1 MAERLCLIGLDGVPL
16 GLLERLAAVGVMP
29 RMAERIGAGHLRAMR
44 ASLPEISSVSWS
56 SFMTG
61 TQPGE
66 HGIFGFTDIDPQTY
80 ALTFPSFAQ
89 VTVPTIWDRLGKK
102 GLVSVVLNQP
112 ATYPARRIPG
122 ALVSGFVAVDLS
134 RSIQPLH
141 HLGPLRRLDYR
152 IDIDTLR
159 SRGDHDW
166 LFRDLHRTLESRR
179 AALAH
184 FWDFVVWDLMQ
195 VVVTGT
201 DRLYHFLW
209 DAVQDPKHPR
219 HEQAIDYHRA
229 VDRFVGEIF
238 ERFDREEN
246 GRGAERFWML
256 SDHGFCGIKQEV
268 QINAWLRQQGY
279 LVLPDDHAGGHEAID
294 SRTVAFALDPGRIYL
309 HRADRFARG
318 PVPDEKVPAL
328 KRELTNRL
336 RELRYDGELIIRDVF
351 DAAEIYQGDEASRGP
366 DLVVLSHRGYDL
378 KGSVATTTT
387 FGRTDL
393 VGMHTYDDAFLLAPR
408 PLGGDLWIG
417 DLAAHLI
424 QEFDS

>member
-1 MAERLCLIGLDGVPL
+1 MAERLCLIGLDGVPR
-16 GLLERLAAVGVMP
+16 GLLERLAAIGVMP
-29 RMAERIGAGHLRAMR
+29 RLAERIGAGHLRAMR

-122 ALVSGFVAVDLS
+122 ALVSGFVAIDLS

-166 LFRDLHRTLESRR
+166 LFRDLHQTLDSRR
-179 AALAH
+179 RALAH

-209 DAVQDPKHPR
+209 DAVEDAKHPR

-229 VDRFVGEIF
+229 VDAFVGEIF
-238 ERFDREEN
+238 ERFDREEH

-268 QINAWLRQQGY
+268 QLNAWLRQQGY

-294 SRTVAFALDPGRIYL
+294 SDTVAFALDPGRIYL

-318 PVPDEKVPAL
+318 SVTDEKVPAL
-328 KRELTNRL
+328 KRELTDRL
-336 RELRYDGELIIRDVF
+336 RELRYDGEPIIRDVF

-366 DLVVLSHRGYDL
+366 DLVALSHPGYDL
-378 KGSVATTTT
+378 KGSVATTTI

-408 PLGGDLWIG
+408 PLEGDLWIG